1 MAPMQRLQQNYQI
14 QLFFTALMFF
24 TRIPCPTW
32 VPYSEDRLNHAS
44 RYFPWVGLVVG
55 GMGALVFWLGNVIFS
70 VPVALLLSM
79 ATTIWITG
87 AFHED
92 GFADL
97 CDGFGGGWSRDQVLT
112 IMKDSR
118 LGTYGTVGLVLLLA
132 LKFSALLDVAPAQ
145 VPWLLLIGHTLSRF
159 ASGTFLYTH
168 EYAREDLQSKA
179 KPLATRL
186 SSRELGIAAIGG
198 MVPWLL
204 GILFVNWWWG
214 LAIVPVAIVRWWL
227 GRLFVRRLGGYTG
240 DCLGAA
246 QQVTEVVF
254 YLTCAMLLKIM

>member
-1 MAPMQRLQQNYQI
+1 MTQLQQNYQL

-32 VPYSEDRLNHAS
+32 VPYSEDRLNQAA

-55 GMGALVFWLGNVIFS
+55 GVGAAVFWGAYLIF
-70 VPVALLLSM
+70 PLPIALLLSM
-79 ATTIWITG
+79 ATTIYVTG

-97 CDGFGGGWSRDQVLT
+97 CDGFGGGWGKEQVLT

-118 LGTYGTVGLVLLLA
+118 LGTYGAVGLVFILA
-132 LKFSALLDVAPAQ
+132 LKWMALAEIVPQ
-145 VPWLLLIGHTLSRF
+145 QIPWLLVIGHTLSRF
-159 ASGTFLYTH
+159 VSATFLYTH
-168 EYAREDLQSKA
+168 DYVQADRQSKA
-179 KPLATRL
+179 KPLAVRMTGG
-186 SSRELGIAAIGG
+186 ELRIAAVGG
-198 MVPWLL
+198 LLPWLL
-204 GILFVNWWWG
+204 GVILIEPWWG
-214 LAIVPVAIVRWWL
+214 LAIVPVLTARWWL

-246 QQVTEVVF
+246 QQVTEVVL
-254 YLTCAMLLKIM
+254 YLTCVMVSG